1 MRKTLGLLLV
11 IAFMAPLQT
20 LAASNPSAGKSCPRA
35 GIIQSYNGY
44 VYTCIN
50 SGKKTVWNAGVKVT
64 SNSPGG
70 NTVQTNKSFDSIPVD
85 NIVVKRINERIK
97 GLRKPSTEIA
107 NSISIITEK
116 AVPADAME
124 SIKLQHQY
132 MMQAFPDAFK
142 WGGNDFM
149 IFENVPWAKEKA
161 IAADCYI
168 PSQLLRPEEIPPTMW
183 SVSTQCFR
191 SSGGNKSISF
201 LNWPSFQK
209 YDSIVKRSVAGVD
222 MWAYQAAQEG
232 DGSLVQSFYYA
243 GKDNYGIG
251 NPLPAWY
258 EQGGQFAL
266 SSIALAIQERK
277 WRQSS
282 LMQGRVST
290 CNGKHVEDSVFYNAN
305 PNLGGC
311 HYELGAIATELLVG
325 LYGFD
330 APISWLQNIEI
341 SMQSSQPEF
350 LATWDSTF
358 KKTYGIT
365 LDQFYKWA
373 NSYADYLESRG
384 SKKLPSD
391 LLAAL
396 KK

>member
-11 IAFMAPLQT
+11 ITFLAPLQT
-20 LAASNPSAGKSCPRA
+20 IAATNPVAGKSCLRV
-35 GIIQSYNGY
+35 GIIQSYN
-44 VYTCIN
+44 VYIFTCVK
-50 SGKKTVWNAGVKVT
+50 SGKKTVWNAGVKVS

-70 NTVQTNKSFDSIPVD
+70 NTVLSINSFESVPTD
-85 NIVVKRINERIK
+85 NIVVKRINERIQ
-97 GLRKPSTEIA
+97 GLRKPTSDST
-107 NSISIITEK
+107 NSISILTEK
-116 AVPADAME
+116 TVPSDALD

-132 MMQAFPDAFK
+132 MMQAFPEAFK
-142 WGGNDFM
+142 WGVNEFV
-149 IFENVPWAKEKA
+149 IFETVSWAKDKA
-161 IAADCYI
+161 ITSDCYL

-183 SVSTQCFR
+183 SITTQCFR
-191 SSGGNKSISF
+191 ATGGNKTISF

-209 YDSIVKRSVAGVD
+209 YDSTGKRSVNGVD

-232 DGSLVQSFYYA
+232 DGSLIQSYFYA
-243 GKDNYGIG
+243 GKDKYGTG

-266 SSIALAIQERK
+266 SSVALAIQERK

-282 LMQGRVST
+282 LMQGRVYT
-290 CNGKHVEDSVFYNAN
+290 CEGRKVEDSVFYNAN

-311 HYELGAIATELLVG
+311 HYALGAIATELLIG

-341 SMQSSQPEF
+341 SMQSSQSEF

-373 NSYADYLESRG
+373 NSYAAYLESRG

-391 LLAAL
+391 LLTAL